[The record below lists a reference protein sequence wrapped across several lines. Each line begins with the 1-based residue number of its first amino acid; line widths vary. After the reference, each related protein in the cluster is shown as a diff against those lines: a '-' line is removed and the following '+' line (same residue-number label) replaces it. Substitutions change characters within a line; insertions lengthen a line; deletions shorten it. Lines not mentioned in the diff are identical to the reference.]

1 MHIQA
6 FIPSDKTNWKV
17 LQSQMYQFCF
27 ILCICRHKH
36 LDWLKTA
43 LLLWV
48 PKQKEQSSLVMVQ
61 YPECCSKHRVHTQ
74 ALLGN
79 CWVKEKCMFLTQSI
93 NEVRWPKKKKKQTKF
108 HFWMTTGSSKTWWPH
123 NLSHTSVALWELP
136 KWPKEPPLYFQQS
149 QFIEFLKKEN
159 CTTTYKQPRSQ
170 HCCQKQQTPFSVYGK
185 LIRLKVSSVAGCIMG
200 RENYFS
206 FWICF
211 LNCITA
217 QTENKGWKI
226 PAHIRFR

>member
-93 NEVRWPKKKKKQTKF
+93 NEVRWPKKKETDQISLLDDYRVFQDLVTTQSITYICCF
-108 HFWMTTGSSKTWWPH
+108 VRTPQMTQGASSL
-123 NLSHTSVALWELP
+123 LSTITVHW
-136 KWPKEPPLYFQQS
+136 
-149 QFIEFLKKEN
+149 ILKK
-159 CTTTYKQPRSQ
+159 R
-170 HCCQKQQTPFSVYGK
+170 K
-185 LIRLKVSSVAGCIMG
+185 LHNNL
-200 RENYFS
+200 
-206 FWICF
+206 
-211 LNCITA
+211 
-217 QTENKGWKI
+217 
-226 PAHIRFR
+226 

>member
-93 NEVRWPKKKKKQTKF
+93 NEVRWPKKKRNRPNFTFGWLQ
-108 HFWMTTGSSKTWWPH
+108 GLPR
-123 NLSHTSVALWELP
+123 LGDHTIYHIHLL
-136 KWPKEPPLYFQQS
+136 LC
-149 QFIEFLKKEN
+149 EN
-159 CTTTYKQPRSQ
+159 SPNDPRSLLFTFNN
-170 HCCQKQQTPFSVYGK
+170 H
-185 LIRLKVSSVAGCIMG
+185 SS
-200 RENYFS
+200 
-206 FWICF
+206 
-211 LNCITA
+211 LNS
-217 QTENKGWKI
+217 
-226 PAHIRFR
+226 